1 MPRSRPKVY
10 AHRRHKKV
18 LKFTKGQYGSRS
30 KLFRRA
36 NEAMLKSLF
45 YAFRDR
51 RNRKRDFRRLW
62 ITRINAAARQNGT
75 TYSALIAGLKDVGC
89 ELDRT
94 VLADIADGGGPE
106 KFVVAL
112 GYAGWGEGQLAR
124 ELQLGSWHLVHGDS
138 KAVFD
143 GRMDG
148 LWHRLIKTLEPLGIE
163 VRRQHGSDLLVR
175 AGGL

>member
-18 LKFTKGQYGSRS
+18 LKFTKGQYGTRS

-62 ITRINAAARQNGT
+62 ISRINAAARLHGIS
-75 TYSALIAGLKDVGC
+75 YSRFIHGLKQADVQI
-89 ELDRT
+89 DRK
-94 VLADIADGGGPE
+94 VLADIAVRDSASFGKLAE
-106 KFVVAL
+106 MAKT
-112 GYAGWGEGQLAR
+112 QLN
-124 ELQLGSWHLVHGDS
+124 
-138 KAVFD
+138 
-143 GRMDG
+143 
-148 LWHRLIKTLEPLGIE
+148 
-163 VRRQHGSDLLVR
+163 
-175 AGGL
+175 